1 MTIIKILKTCFSTP
15 FFIFGLL
22 GSCSIAFLIL
32 ATINND
38 SQWATVAI
46 TILLVIIT
54 AYYAFS
60 TDKILHVNEKTLDL
74 LHIERSSAKVEQIA
88 KEFLVPFISDVKRM
102 KENLKNKRNIRII
115 YARDTEYEIVVYTIY
130 NDKKFQNAVDY
141 VISQLNLFYIDE
153 GYNERF
159 FHLHINSIMKKIEK
173 YDTVQQEYKQFIS
186 SKVFILFNE
195 TIIPATEKMKKSK
208 YDSEISVD
216 LYTDLF
222 EILMCKSLKILDKD
236 SELKFKSDF
245 LNDYLLFVDQIYK
258 NDLNFQSFIEE
269 KTRQENKIIDSLNLL
284 LSELDALKTD
294 WINTYHMP
302 IKEEDW

>member
-1 MTIIKILKTCFSTP
+1 M
-15 FFIFGLL
+15 
-22 GSCSIAFLIL
+22 
-32 ATINND
+32 
-38 SQWATVAI
+38 
-46 TILLVIIT
+46 
-54 AYYAFS
+54 
-60 TDKILHVNEKTLDL
+60 LHVNEKTLDL

-88 KEFLVPFISDVKRM
+88 KVFLVPFISDVKRM

-115 YARDTEYEIVVYTIY
+115 YSRDTEYEIVVYTIY
-130 NDKKFQNAVDY
+130 NDKKFQNAVEY

-159 FHLHINSIMKKIEK
+159 FHLHIKSIMKKIEK

-186 SKVFILFNE
+186 SNVFILFNE

-208 YDSEISVD
+208 YDSKISVD

-269 KTRQENKIIDSLNLL
+269 KTRHENKIIDSLNLL